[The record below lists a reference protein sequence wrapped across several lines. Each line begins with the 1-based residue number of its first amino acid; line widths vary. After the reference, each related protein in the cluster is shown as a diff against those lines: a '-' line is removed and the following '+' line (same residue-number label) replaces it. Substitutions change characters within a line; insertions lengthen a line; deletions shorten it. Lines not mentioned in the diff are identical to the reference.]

1 MFLILNNPFF
11 VICRELTKINETI
24 YRGHYE
30 EIINE
35 ITTKGEFVVI
45 ANSHVKDRIKP
56 KLFTNQEII
65 NMVNEIIDNT
75 KKISL
80 KNACKIVS
88 SKIKMSAS
96 LIYNIYIKNKC

>member
-24 YRGHYE
+24 YRGYYE

-45 ANSHVKDRIKP
+45 VDAHAKDELKP
-56 KLFTNQEII
+56 KLFSDQEIVNMI
-65 NMVNEIIDNT
+65 NETINT

-88 SKIKMSAS
+88 SKVKMSSS